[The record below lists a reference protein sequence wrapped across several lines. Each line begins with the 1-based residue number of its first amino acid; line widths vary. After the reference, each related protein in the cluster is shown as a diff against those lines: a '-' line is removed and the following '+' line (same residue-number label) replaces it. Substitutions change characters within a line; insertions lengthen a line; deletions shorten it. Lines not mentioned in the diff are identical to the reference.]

1 MEAITLSVETMA
13 LSNAQFQALCLENK
27 NLRIEKDK
35 FGKIIIMTPVF
46 SKSGYFNHEINGQ
59 LFVWN
64 QMYKLGHL
72 FDSSSGFTLPNGAMR
87 SADGAFVFK
96 SRWKALSPEK
106 REKFAEICPDFVF
119 ELRSSSD
126 RLKPL
131 QEKMLEWAENGVQL
145 GWLIDTESHKVYVYS
160 QTGLVEVRTFEEKVF
175 GGYLLPNLELN
186 FDFMDEI

>member
-35 FGKIIIMTPVF
+35 FGKIIIITPVF

-72 FDSSSGFTLPNGAMR
+72 FDSSSGFALPNGAMR

-96 SRWKALSPEK
+96 SRWKALAADK
-106 REKFAEICPDFVF
+106 KEKFAEICPDFIF

-126 RLKPL
+126 RLKAL
-131 QEKMLEWAENGVQL
+131 QEKMLEWIENGVQL
-145 GWLIDTESHKVYVYS
+145 AWLIDTENHKVYVYS
-160 QTGLVEVRTFEEKVF
+160 QAGLVEVRTFEEKVF
-175 GGYLLPNLELN
+175 GGELLPNLELN